1 MTIKYKMLRA
11 LEKLIVMLI
20 ILTNYGYLKD
30 LKWLSIAGFKSG
42 LSFKEI
48 ISKLYD
54 FFNKLVFDEF
64 RFNKFNK
71 FLLNIYWAYAGYLAR
86 LKFKKYSEM
95 LKEVGISQK

>member
-1 MTIKYKMLRA
+1 MLRA
-11 LEKLIVMLI
+11 LEMIIVILIV
-20 ILTNYGYLKD
+20 LTNYGYIKD

-42 LSFKEI
+42 LSFKEV
-48 ISKLYD
+48 ISKLYR

-71 FLLNIYWAYAGYLAR
+71 FLLSIYWTYASYLAT

>member
-11 LEKLIVMLI
+11 LEILIVILI
-20 ILTNYGYLKD
+20 VLTNYGYIKD

-42 LSFKEI
+42 LSFKEV
-48 ISKLYD
+48 ISELYR

-71 FLLNIYWAYAGYLAR
+71 FILSIYWAYSNYLTR
-86 LKFKKYSEM
+86 LKYAKYIKAQEIR
-95 LKEVGISQK
+95 E